1 MLNLYNYSNNI
12 SDLEKGND
20 TCITSNSIFYGP
32 YILARNQYLQ
42 KITNTYF
49 YFAPH
54 GSSTLFDFLV
64 AGSYLKICK
73 DGRYST
79 RNNIF
84 TLSFTEDYSISSS
97 SLNSLANS
105 AILPHECVTSDGFY
119 YSSLNDGEIEIHQ
132 LGSYPF
138 YQYIEMILRYDIRIP
153 KSSQRSSIAGSIDF
167 VLVYT
172 YTT

>member
-32 YILARNQYLQ
+32 YISAKNQYLQ
-42 KITNTYF
+42 KITNVYF

-79 RNNIF
+79 SNNIF

-105 AILPHECVTSDGFY
+105 AILPHECVVIEGSNYNSTT
-119 YSSLNDGEIEIHQ
+119 DGEIGIYQ
-132 LGSYPF
+132 IGYYPY
-138 YQYIEMILRYDIRIP
+138 YQYVKMMLRYDIRIP
-153 KSSQRSSIAGSIDF
+153 KSAQRSSVSGSIDF

-172 YTT
+172 YIT